1 MLESDSSAQ
10 RASATWRYGVALS
23 SVAAALIVTLLV
35 RPDAL
40 VAPVFFLAIIV
51 TAWIG
56 GFGPG
61 LVAAVL
67 ATLVIAYFFLPPTFS
82 LRSDV
87 AEIPHLLVF
96 FVSAFLVSSWSA
108 ARSRAETSLQRAR
121 GELEAKVQDR
131 TADFSESSVD
141 GPKRRCGNKQW
152 SCKTR
157 PNCLNLL
164 TTPF

>member
-87 AEIPHLLVF
+87 AEIPHLLVSSEHVVNSKRKF
-96 FVSAFLVSSWSA
+96 KTAPRTSARA
-108 ARSRAETSLQRAR
+108 TNNCMARSP
-121 GELEAKVQDR
+121 
-131 TADFSESSVD
+131 SVD